1 MTAPRPRARCR
12 PFPRDRLRHCRRRPG
27 AAPRPSCRPGPWL
40 LRDRAAAASA
50 PPPPQQVFGGR
61 EPSPGESSQRDLS
74 TYSGFIE
81 VLFLCT
87 GNICRSPM
95 AEAFLR
101 HRLEGR
107 RVDVNVGSAGLRLV
121 GEPAS
126 ANGVDVLSAR
136 GLDLSAHRSR
146 ILDPELLEGTDLAL
160 AMAREHLREAVL
172 ARPDIWPRA
181 FTLKE
186 LVRRGE
192 MIGPRAP

>member
-1 MTAPRPRARCR
+1 
-12 PFPRDRLRHCRRRPG
+12 
-27 AAPRPSCRPGPWL
+27 
-40 LRDRAAAASA
+40 
-50 PPPPQQVFGGR
+50 
-61 EPSPGESSQRDLS
+61 
-74 TYSGFIE
+74 
-81 VLFLCT
+81 
-87 GNICRSPM
+87 M

-101 HRLEGR
+101 NRLERR
-107 RVDVNVGSAGLRLV
+107 RVDARVGSAGLRFV

-126 ANGVDVLSAR
+126 ANGVDVLADR

-146 ILDPELLEGTDLAL
+146 MLDGELLESTDLAV

-192 MIGPRAP
+192 MIGPRAPGESVDAWLSRAHSGRTRQDLLGASPDDDVEDPIGLSRSAYEKTADELSDLVDRLVDLLWPAAAEETA

>member
-1 MTAPRPRARCR
+1 
-12 PFPRDRLRHCRRRPG
+12 
-27 AAPRPSCRPGPWL
+27 
-40 LRDRAAAASA
+40 
-50 PPPPQQVFGGR
+50 
-61 EPSPGESSQRDLS
+61 
-74 TYSGFIE
+74 
-81 VLFLCT
+81 
-87 GNICRSPM
+87 M

-107 RVDVNVGSAGLRLV
+107 KADVNVGSAGLRLA

-126 ANGVDVLSAR
+126 ANGVDVLAER

-172 ARPDIWPRA
+172 ARPDLWPRA

-192 MIGPRAP
+192 MIGPRAPGESIDAWLARVHSGRTRSDLLGSSPEDDVEDPIGLSRSEYEKTADELSDLVDRLVDLLWPAAAEETA

>member
-1 MTAPRPRARCR
+1 M
-12 PFPRDRLRHCRRRPG
+12 H
-27 AAPRPSCRPGPWL
+27 
-40 LRDRAAAASA
+40 
-50 PPPPQQVFGGR
+50 
-61 EPSPGESSQRDLS
+61 
-74 TYSGFIE
+74 
-81 VLFLCT
+81 
-87 GNICRSPM
+87 
-95 AEAFLR
+95 
-101 HRLEGR
+101 
-107 RVDVNVGSAGLRLV
+107 VGSAGLRLV

-146 ILDPELLEGTDLAL
+146 ILDSELLEGTDLAL

-192 MIGPRAP
+192 MIGPRAPGESIDAWLSRAHSGRNRTDLLGSSSEDDVEDPIGLQRSAYEKTADELSDLVDRLVDLLWPAAAEETA